1 MDYVHTLAPLEAY
14 ANGAAVGVAGLPLT
28 GLARDDE
35 GEVDY
40 DMDEDEA
47 EGDAEEDD
55 DKEEIDDED
64 GDDM

>member
-1 MDYVHTLAPLEAY
+1 MRYNILVQNHHTSIMDYVHT
-14 ANGAAVGVAGLPLT
+14 
-28 GLARDDE
+28 LARDDE

-55 DKEEIDDED
+55 DKEEMDDED